1 MIGSLA
7 TRVRELSLRVA
18 DLEGQLEASRKRVS
32 VYEDFD
38 NQVQDSLS
46 SALRAANQIRERAKV
61 TAEAIAQEARALRHA
76 DTREL
81 DALKVERDALRRAID
96 AASMSIASRLT
107 PASGPVV
114 FPMSEMRTAA
124 TEALRGVFQELVAEI
139 RATTPA
145 APSVAPQP
153 AAASPRPANSPPPF
167 AQSPAPG
174 VPAAQLPVSPT
185 PPPAAPAPQS
195 VQYIPPRPVIVQAQP
210 SAVVEDV
217 DVAPAPMAPPPAP
230 VQAPLPAPTPIAAA
244 PTPMVAA
251 PTEPVGEVQVV
262 LSPISSFPRL
272 VELER
277 RLQGMPVVRTV
288 YARDFRNGVATLA
301 IGLRNP
307 MTVDEFASAVTA
319 LEYPRLKIVSTTG
332 YVLELRIDSEASS
345 IA

>member
-81 DALKVERDALRRAID
+81 DALKVERDALRRAVD
-96 AASMSIASRLT
+96 AASMSIASRGSSSAT
-107 PASGPVV
+107 GPVV

-145 APSVAPQP
+145 A
-153 AAASPRPANSPPPF
+153 
-167 AQSPAPG
+167 
-174 VPAAQLPVSPT
+174 VPAW
-185 PPPAAPAPQS
+185 
-195 VQYIPPRPVIVQAQP
+195 
-210 SAVVEDV
+210 
-217 DVAPAPMAPPPAP
+217 
-230 VQAPLPAPTPIAAA
+230 
-244 PTPMVAA
+244 
-251 PTEPVGEVQVV
+251 
-262 LSPISSFPRL
+262 
-272 VELER
+272 
-277 RLQGMPVVRTV
+277 
-288 YARDFRNGVATLA
+288 
-301 IGLRNP
+301 
-307 MTVDEFASAVTA
+307 
-319 LEYPRLKIVSTTG
+319 
-332 YVLELRIDSEASS
+332 
-345 IA
+345 